1 VQLTPQR
8 PTTSRRMKTTN
19 LIERPTMKI
28 SKYCAALALTLLPLL
43 AGFAQSTPTAPASQ
57 KNEAPLLS
65 WGAAEVE
72 KLVRSGVGDDVVLSF
87 IAQSQVYFSLSAADI
102 VALKSA
108 GVSSQAVAA
117 MLDHDSALHNQ
128 QLASTPGA
136 SAAYP
141 TPVTTVPSAPATET
155 SNPASTTTVVVP
167 PSPAPAPPVE
177 VIPVSPGPDY
187 LWTPGWWSW
196 NGGAW
201 IWFSGYWGHPMR
213 PGHVWF
219 KGNFYHGRG
228 AEPFH
233 GGHRR

>member
-1 VQLTPQR
+1 
-8 PTTSRRMKTTN
+8 
-19 LIERPTMKI
+19 MKI
-28 SKYCAALALTLLPLL
+28 SKYCAALALTLLPLP

-72 KLVRSGVGDDVVLSF
+72 KLVRSGLGDDVVLSF

-102 VALKSA
+102 VTLKSA
-108 GVSSQAVAA
+108 GVTSQAAAA

-136 SAAYP
+136 SPTYP
-141 TPVTTVPSAPATET
+141 TPVTTVTSALAPA
-155 SNPASTTTVVVP
+155 TVVVP

-201 IWFSGYWGHPMR
+201 IWFGGYWGHPTR

-228 AEPFH
+228 AEPFR

>member
-1 VQLTPQR
+1 
-8 PTTSRRMKTTN
+8 
-19 LIERPTMKI
+19 MKI

-117 MLDHDSALHNQ
+117 MLDHDSAMHNQ

-141 TPVTTVPSAPATET
+141 TPVTTVPSAPAPATET
-155 SNPASTTTVVVP
+155 SNPASTTTVVVT

-201 IWFSGYWGHPMR
+201 IWFGGYWGHPTR

-228 AEPFH
+228 AESFR

>member
-1 VQLTPQR
+1 
-8 PTTSRRMKTTN
+8 
-19 LIERPTMKI
+19 MKI

-87 IAQSQVYFSLSAADI
+87 IAQSQIYFSLSAANI

-187 LWTPGWWSW
+187 LWTPGCWSW

-201 IWFSGYWGHPMR
+201 IWIGGRWHYPVR
-213 PGHVWF
+213 PGHVWI
-219 KGNFYHGRG
+219 GGYWGGHGR
-228 AEPFH
+228 ARVWVR
-233 GGHRR
+233 GHWR